1 MMIILLILLN
11 VQVAFLIFA
20 KMSSEDIGHRD
31 KIRDEFQKE
40 IIKKMDILD
49 SRAKIISDTF
59 DKKSGYLYNICS
71 EIETNTRKSRYI
83 YNLLLL
89 NESERYDEIQ
99 ATDLEFEKALG
110 ENDKEQMEK
119 ILEMMTGRW
128 EIRKR
133 QIEK

>member
-20 KMSSEDIGHRD
+20 KMSSEDSGYRD

-40 IIKKMDILD
+40 IIKKIDILD
-49 SRAKIISDTF
+49 SRAKIISETF
-59 DKKSGYLYNICS
+59 DKKSGYFYNIFS
-71 EIETNTRKSRYI
+71 EIEANTRKSRYI

-89 NESERYDEIQ
+89 NESERYDDIQ